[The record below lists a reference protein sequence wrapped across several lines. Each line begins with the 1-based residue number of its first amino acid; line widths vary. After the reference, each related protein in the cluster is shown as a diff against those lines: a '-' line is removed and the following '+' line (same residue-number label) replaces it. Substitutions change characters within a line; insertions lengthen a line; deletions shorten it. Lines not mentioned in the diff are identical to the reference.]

1 MFRYHAE
8 NPDTLGRVALYRI
21 APHRIAL
28 QRIVL
33 QPQAARVPHS
43 LERLTAEYAEILE
56 KICSAMSACSAVN
69 SL

>member
-1 MFRYHAE
+1 MLRYHAE
-8 NPDTLGRVALYRI
+8 NPDPLRRVALY
-21 APHRIAL
+21 RIAL

-56 KICSAMSACSAVN
+56 KICSAISACSAVN